1 MPDLVQNLYQVLEHR
16 LFSSHFIGSFIP
28 IGTPIKVMINDARLV
43 TARGDGIHHALH
55 EKPAS
60 FFIDTQDMQG
70 DLKVRIEGKKDLSSR
85 LFIQRMFFR
94 SQFGY

>member
-1 MPDLVQNLYQVLEHR
+1 MPDLVQNLYQVLKHR
-16 LFSSHFIGSFIP
+16 LFSSRFIRPFIP
-28 IGTPIKVMINDARLV
+28 IGTPIKMMVNDARLV

-70 DLKVRIEGKKDLSSR
+70 DLKVRIEGKKDLAFH
-85 LFIQRMFFR
+85 LFIRRMFFR

>member
-1 MPDLVQNLYQVLEHR
+1 MFVILSYR
-16 LFSSHFIGSFIP
+16 SFIV
-28 IGTPIKVMINDARLV
+28 IGTPIKMMINDARLV

-70 DLKVRIEGKKDLSSR
+70 DLKVRIEGNYESQNYSR
-85 LFIQRMFFR
+85 IVL
-94 SQFGY
+94 

>member
-1 MPDLVQNLYQVLEHR
+1 MV
-16 LFSSHFIGSFIP
+16 
-28 IGTPIKVMINDARLV
+28 NDARLV

-70 DLKVRIEGKKDLSSR
+70 DLKVRIEGMNAKILLEYS
-85 LFIQRMFFR
+85 FI
-94 SQFGY
+94 